1 MASVKKHLEQ
11 KEKNE
16 EFAAYLE
23 NSKYVDWQIVGIF
36 YAGLHL
42 VKAYLHNQYNISDK
56 DLRTHNDILKNVDQ
70 YCTEAIAKSYRFLYR
85 ESRTARYECINITS
99 IQLQMTKQMYK
110 SLHKECIIKN

>member
-42 VKAYLHNQYNISDK
+42 D
-56 DLRTHNDILKNVDQ
+56 R
-70 YCTEAIAKSYRFLYR
+70 KSVV
-85 ESRTARYECINITS
+85 
-99 IQLQMTKQMYK
+99 
-110 SLHKECIIKN
+110 